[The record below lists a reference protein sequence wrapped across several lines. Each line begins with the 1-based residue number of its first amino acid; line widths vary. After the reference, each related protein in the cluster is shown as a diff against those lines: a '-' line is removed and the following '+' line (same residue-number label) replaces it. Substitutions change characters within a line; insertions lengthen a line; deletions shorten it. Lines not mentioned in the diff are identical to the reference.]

1 MPQPGILPAEP
12 VSSRMEKIGDGFPV
26 ASGFHLAVN
35 TDGVNPGSPG
45 HGPEADYALYLV
57 MYRWTVIASHGFVL
71 SETPESR

>member
-1 MPQPGILPAEP
+1 
-12 VSSRMEKIGDGFPV
+12 
-26 ASGFHLAVN
+26 
-35 TDGVNPGSPG
+35 VNPGSPG